1 VRAAP
6 AGVRL
11 PQPSCGSV
19 STGTTSFEGEPA
31 YLKSDQ
37 STVQRPSQGSSFFT
51 DARCWTLLIL
61 TWAIVYLPGLFRP
74 ALLDDA
80 DSVHA
85 EASREMLLNHDWVT
99 LYTDGLR
106 YLQKPPLLYWAVTIS
121 YKLFGVGEWQTRLPL
136 ALCVFGLIAATFIFG
151 RRYFGREGG
160 FYSAIVVA
168 TSLGV
173 FVFTRFLISDVLVAM
188 FLTLGLYFFLRASEQ
203 VQPSRS
209 LCWALVSTIAL
220 GVLAKGLIAIVFP
233 CLIIPVYLFLT
244 GDLKKIWK
252 LHLVSSAIIF
262 FVIAAPWHILASLRN
277 PAIPGTM
284 AKGFFWS
291 YFINE
296 HVMRYLGK
304 RVPYDYDKVDLGLFW
319 GMLLIFLIP
328 WIVFLVPALREI
340 PSKIRTWRS
349 NLDSRSRANLFCA
362 IWAVMIML
370 FFSFSSRQEYYS
382 LPAIPALALLIGGWM
397 QRESESAADSRER
410 RAGRVA
416 SLVLVVVGVAAF
428 AATMWL
434 LSQTHSF
441 PAGTDIG
448 AVLTPHPSRYKL
460 SLGHMGDL
468 SVESFGL
475 FRAPLW
481 EIGVGM
487 LVGSLACWFFRR
499 RGDAIKA
506 NFALLAMSLVILFC
520 VWQGYIIFSPEIA
533 SKEIALEIKKMYQP
547 GETIVIN
554 GVYETGSDLNFYT
567 GIQVHVLNGVAGD
580 LRFGSFWPDAPHVYE
595 DDDSFVKLWNA
606 PNRVYL
612 FTPEYLKNRALK
624 NLDPSTIYVLTRRGG
639 KVVYTNRPVPAAEA
653 PATGALGTNLP
664 GLNAA
669 LNFGSHTVPP
679 PSAGR
684 AEVRTN

>member
-1 VRAAP
+1 MN
-6 AGVRL
+6 
-11 PQPSCGSV
+11 
-19 STGTTSFEGEPA
+19 
-31 YLKSDQ
+31 SDP
-37 STVQRPSQGSSFFT
+37 STVQHSPRRSSFFT
-51 DARCWTLLIL
+51 DARCWTFLVL

-85 EASREMLLNHDWVT
+85 EASREMLFTHDWVT

-121 YKLFGVGEWQTRLPL
+121 YSLFGVGEWQTRLPL

-160 FYSAIVVA
+160 FYSAVIVA

-173 FVFTRFLISDVLVAM
+173 FVFTRFLISDALVAM
-188 FLTLGLYFFLRASEQ
+188 FLTFGLYFFLRASEQ
-203 VQPSRS
+203 AEPPRS
-209 LCWALVSTIAL
+209 LCWAMIVTIAL
-220 GVLAKGLIAIVFP
+220 NVLAKGLIAIVFP

-244 GDLKKIWK
+244 GDLKKIGK
-252 LHLVSSAIIF
+252 LHLLSSAMIF
-262 FVIAAPWHILASLRN
+262 FVIAAPWHILAAVRN
-277 PAIPGTM
+277 PAIPGTG

-328 WIVFLVPALREI
+328 WIVFLVPALRGI
-340 PSKIRTWRS
+340 PAKVRSWRS
-349 NLDSRSRANLFCA
+349 NLDSHSRANLFCA

-410 RAGRVA
+410 RAGRNA
-416 SLVLVVVGVAAF
+416 ARVLVVIGVATF
-428 AATMWL
+428 LATMWL
-434 LSQTHSF
+434 IWQTQPF

-487 LVGSLACWFFRR
+487 LVGSLTCWFFRR
-499 RGDAIKA
+499 RNDAIKA
-506 NFALLAMSLVILFC
+506 NLALLALSIVILAC
-520 VWQGYIIFSPEIA
+520 VWQGYIIFSPELA
-533 SKEIALEIKKMYQP
+533 SKEIALEIKKLYQP

-580 LRFGSFWPDAPHVYE
+580 LWFGSFWPDAPHVYE
-595 DDDSFVKLWNA
+595 DDDSFVKLWTG

-624 NLDPSTIYVLTRRGG
+624 NLDPSTVFVLTRCGG
-639 KVVYTNRPVPAAEA
+639 KVVYTNRPVAGDVEGMSGMLRNRPPAFDSALKFGPHAISPTRTDHAE
-653 PATGALGTNLP
+653 L
-664 GLNAA
+664 
-669 LNFGSHTVPP
+669 
-679 PSAGR
+679 R
-684 AEVRTN
+684 AN

>member
-1 VRAAP
+1 M
-6 AGVRL
+6 
-11 PQPSCGSV
+11 
-19 STGTTSFEGEPA
+19 
-31 YLKSDQ
+31 
-37 STVQRPSQGSSFFT
+37 
-51 DARCWTLLIL
+51 
-61 TWAIVYLPGLFRP
+61 LF
-74 ALLDDA
+74 
-80 DSVHA
+80 
-85 EASREMLLNHDWVT
+85 NHDWVT

-160 FYSAIVVA
+160 FYSAIIA
-168 TSLGV
+168 GTSLGV
-173 FVFTRFLISDVLVAM
+173 FVFTRFLISDVLIAM
-188 FLTLGLYFFLRASEQ
+188 FLTACLYLFLRASEEA
-203 VQPSRS
+203 QPSRW
-209 LCWALVSTIAL
+209 LCWGIAAAIAL
-220 GVLAKGLIAIVFP
+220 NVLAKGLIAIAFP
-233 CLIIPVYLFLT
+233 CLIISVYLFLI
-244 GDLKKIWK
+244 GDLKKLFK
-252 LHLVSSAIIF
+252 LHLISSAIIF
-262 FVIAAPWHILASLRN
+262 FIIAAPWHILATLRN
-277 PAIPGTM
+277 PAIPGTG

-296 HVMRYLGK
+296 HVMRYIGK

-328 WIVFLVPALREI
+328 WIVFLIPALREI
-340 PSKIRTWRS
+340 PAKIKTWRS

-397 QRESESAADSRER
+397 QRESESEPGSRER
-410 RAGRVA
+410 RAGRIA
-416 SLVLVVVGVAAF
+416 SGVLVVIGIAAF

-434 LSQTHSF
+434 ISQTHPF
-441 PAGTDIG
+441 PPGTDIG

-487 LVGSLACWFFRR
+487 LLGSLLSWFFRR
-499 RGDAIKA
+499 RNRAIAA
-506 NFALLAMSLVILFC
+506 NFALLAMSIVILFC
-520 VWQGYIIFSPEIA
+520 VWQGYRIFSPEIE
-533 SKEIALEIKKMYQP
+533 SKEIALEIAKIYQP

-580 LRFGSFWPDAPHVYE
+580 LWFGSFWPDAPHVYE
-595 DDDSFVKLWNA
+595 TDDSFVKLWNG

-612 FTPEYLKNRALK
+612 FTPEYLKDRALK

-639 KVVYTNRPVPAAEA
+639 KVVYTNRPTNTASSATESSSISFHAAV
-653 PATGALGTNLP
+653 
-664 GLNAA
+664 
-669 LNFGSHTVPP
+669 NFDAHAIPP
-679 PSAGR
+679 PSADR
-684 AEVRTN
+684 AELRTN

>member
-1 VRAAP
+1 
-6 AGVRL
+6 
-11 PQPSCGSV
+11 
-19 STGTTSFEGEPA
+19 
-31 YLKSDQ
+31 LKSDQ
-37 STVQRPSQGSSFFT
+37 STLQRPPSPSSFFT
-51 DARCWTLLIL
+51 DARCWLLLIL

-74 ALLDDA
+74 PLLDDA

-85 EASREMLLNHDWVT
+85 EASREMLFNHDWVT

-160 FYSAIVVA
+160 FYSAIIA
-168 TSLGV
+168 GTSLGV
-173 FVFTRFLISDVLVAM
+173 FVFTRFLISDVLIAM
-188 FLTLGLYFFLRASEQ
+188 FLTACLYLFLRASEEA
-203 VQPSRS
+203 QPSRW
-209 LCWALVSTIAL
+209 LCWGIAAAIAL
-220 GVLAKGLIAIVFP
+220 NVLAKGLIAIAFP
-233 CLIIPVYLFLT
+233 CLIISVYLFLI
-244 GDLKKIWK
+244 GDLKKLFK
-252 LHLVSSAIIF
+252 LHLISSAIIF
-262 FVIAAPWHILASLRN
+262 FIIAAPWHILATLRN
-277 PAIPGTM
+277 PAIPGTG

-296 HVMRYLGK
+296 HVMRYIGK

-328 WIVFLVPALREI
+328 WIVFLIPALREI
-340 PSKIRTWRS
+340 PAKIKTWRS

-397 QRESESAADSRER
+397 QRESESEPGSRER
-410 RAGRVA
+410 RAGRIA
-416 SLVLVVVGVAAF
+416 SGVLVVIGIAAF

-434 LSQTHSF
+434 ISQTHPF
-441 PAGTDIG
+441 PPGTDIG

-487 LVGSLACWFFRR
+487 LLGSLLSWFFRR
-499 RGDAIKA
+499 RNRAIAA
-506 NFALLAMSLVILFC
+506 NYALLAMSIVILFC
-520 VWQGYIIFSPEIA
+520 VWQGYRIFSPEIE
-533 SKEIALEIKKMYQP
+533 SKEIALEIAKIYQP

-580 LRFGSFWPDAPHVYE
+580 LWFGSFWPDAPHVYE
-595 DDDSFVKLWNA
+595 TDDSFVKLWNG

-612 FTPEYLKNRALK
+612 FTPEYLKDRALK

-639 KVVYTNRPVPAAEA
+639 KVVYTNRPTNTASSATESSSISFHAAV
-653 PATGALGTNLP
+653 
-664 GLNAA
+664 
-669 LNFGSHTVPP
+669 NFDAHAIPP
-679 PSAGR
+679 PSADR
-684 AEVRTN
+684 AELRTN